1 MIFQNVLILEMPV
14 TVPIID
20 IWLRWQTWKLS
31 TSSVFKLKMHMTD
44 RGLTKTGYSFFLR
57 KTSEDAILG
66 DINPHMEE
74 RAFKKKLW

>member
-1 MIFQNVLILEMPV
+1 
-14 TVPIID
+14 
-20 IWLRWQTWKLS
+20 
-31 TSSVFKLKMHMTD
+31 MTD

-74 RAFKKKLW
+74 QAFKKKL